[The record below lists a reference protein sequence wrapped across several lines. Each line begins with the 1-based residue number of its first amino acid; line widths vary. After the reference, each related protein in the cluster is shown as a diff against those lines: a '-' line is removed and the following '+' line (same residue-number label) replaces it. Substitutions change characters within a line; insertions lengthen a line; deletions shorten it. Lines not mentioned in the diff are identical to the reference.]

1 MTNQHEIYRCNICG
15 NVVALVQAG
24 AGQLVCCGQPMEKLA
39 ENSTGANAEK
49 HVPVADKNASGWTVK
64 VGSEPHPMTAE
75 HHIEWIEIIMAGKF
89 CRYFLKT
96 GEAAQ
101 AEFSGGAQPIKARA
115 YCNLHGLWVK

>member
-1 MTNQHEIYRCNICG
+1 
-15 NVVALVQAG
+15 
-24 AGQLVCCGQPMEKLA
+24 MEKLA

-75 HHIEWIEIIMAGKF
+75 HHIEWIEIITAGKS
-89 CRYFLKT
+89 CRHFLKN

-101 AEFSGGAQPIKARA
+101 AEFFGGAQPIKARA